1 MAPSC
6 SLDDAGLR
14 LQYDRYRE
22 AGSEARLVER
32 SRKRLVVD
40 LDKHVDAQL
49 VARMLAV
56 ERECCPFFTLGWQ
69 PRRRRL
75 SVSVSQAEHAP
86 ALDAIASAL
95 GLDTRA
101 QHSASD

>member
-6 SLDDAGLR
+6 SLDEAGLR
-14 LQYDRYRE
+14 LQYDRYRL

-32 SRKRLVVD
+32 SPQRLVVG
-40 LDKHVDAQL
+40 LDQHVDAQL

-69 PRRRRL
+69 PSRRRL
-75 SVSVSQAEHAP
+75 TVSVSQVEHAP
-86 ALDAIASAL
+86 ALDAMAFAL
-95 GLDTRA
+95 GLETHV
-101 QHSASD
+101 QHAVSD